1 MLPNSTVCEDS
12 TIYSYHSPSVL
23 SHILIY
29 FFGICVY
36 SVVIDCEIS
45 NNYS

>member
-12 TIYSYHSPSVL
+12 TIYNYHSPSVL
-23 SHILIY
+23 SHILI

-45 NNYS
+45 NNTLS